1 MKITSLIAAAASVAL
16 PYARA
21 QLRKANDPQSVR
33 VLDEDDGKRGLMHTD
48 EHTVVFDECVGR
60 HITVCETMI
69 QDAVD
74 ANPEMFEGFTALD
87 YEVLDVRTTGDAGYF
102 NVGLRTNQEETH
114 VTGILGDSMV
124 FYPWNWCASAND
136 CYAIGPWDCQVG
148 SPLTVEQCC
157 NIIKSDVTDPD
168 VNGNEI
174 NCVADPPMG
183 SDTKPFDL
191 GRVIIHIDANN
202 MVQHP
207 PRNE

>member
-1 MKITSLIAAAASVAL
+1 MLRGFWVIAWCFTPGIGVPVVCYYCPFFNATTYRSSSSHFSDRRFPHNPL
-16 PYARA
+16 P
-21 QLRKANDPQSVR
+21 
-33 VLDEDDGKRGLMHTD
+33 
-48 EHTVVFDECVGR
+48 
-60 HITVCETMI
+60 I
-69 QDAVD
+69 
-74 ANPEMFEGFTALD
+74 
-87 YEVLDVRTTGDAGYF
+87 
-102 NVGLRTNQEETH
+102 
-114 VTGILGDSMV
+114 
-124 FYPWNWCASAND
+124 YPAND

-183 SDTKPFDL
+183 SDTKPIDH